1 MITTT
6 LDRDEIARWVAT
18 AAVALAV
25 HVAAIAMVMR
35 WHELISGE
43 EESVAVVVDLE
54 PYAREATQSTSD
66 IAPGPPQ
73 QQAESAPPRPPEER
87 EEKTKEKIEPPPPA
101 LNPEVVVP
109 PETLKPPDIPREEPK
124 PPTPETTAPPR
135 PRPSAAEVASW
146 YRKIGAQIE
155 RHKGFPTA
163 AEARNQKG
171 IVQLAFTI
179 DRQGHLV
186 ASRIVLSSGFAALD
200 QETIATVR
208 RAEPFPQPP
217 PNLPGETFD
226 FTVPIQFNI
235 R

>member
-43 EESVAVVVDLE
+43 EESAAVVVDLE
-54 PYAREATQSTSD
+54 PYASPATQSISD

-73 QQAESAPPRPPEER
+73 QQAESFPPPPPEKR
-87 EEKTKEKIEPPPPA
+87 EEKTEKIEPPPPA

-124 PPTPETTAPPR
+124 PPTPETTAPPP

-146 YRKIGAQIE
+146 HRKIGAQIA
-155 RHKGFPTA
+155 RHKGYPTA

-171 IVQLAFTI
+171 IAQLAFTI
-179 DRQGHLV
+179 DRQGHVV
-186 ASRIVLSSGFAALD
+186 ASRIVHSSGFAALD

-208 RAEPFPQPP
+208 RAEPFPPPP

>member
-1 MITTT
+1 MIATT

-18 AAVALAV
+18 AALVLAV
-25 HVAAIAMVMR
+25 HAAAIAMVMR
-35 WHELISGE
+35 WHELISGDE
-43 EESVAVVVDLE
+43 GLAVVVDLE
-54 PYAREATQSTSD
+54 PYASPETQSTSD

-73 QQAESAPPRPPEER
+73 QQAESFPPPPPEKR
-87 EEKTKEKIEPPPPA
+87 EEKTEKIEPPPPA

-155 RHKGFPTA
+155 RHKGYPTA
-163 AEARNQKG
+163 AEARHQKG

-179 DRQGHLV
+179 DRQGHVV
-186 ASRIVLSSGFAALD
+186 ASRIVQSSGFAALD

-208 RAEPFPQPP
+208 RAEPFPPP
-217 PNLPGETFD
+217 PANMPGETFD